1 VNKAA
6 KSKSDQDEF
15 GKIGADAAP
24 NYGVE
29 PGKLAVCIATFLHAS
44 TLILGSWISTS
55 TLEEK
60 GKGLEEKG
68 KGNE

>member
-44 TLILGSWISTS
+44 TLILG
-55 TLEEK
+55 
-60 GKGLEEKG
+60 G
-68 KGNE
+68 

>member
-6 KSKSDQDEF
+6 KSKAT
-15 GKIGADAAP
+15 KTNLAKLAPIAAP

-44 TLILGSWISTS
+44 TLILGGWTSTS

-60 GKGLEEKG
+60 GKG
-68 KGNE
+68 NE

>member
-60 GKGLEEKG
+60 GKG
-68 KGNE
+68 NE